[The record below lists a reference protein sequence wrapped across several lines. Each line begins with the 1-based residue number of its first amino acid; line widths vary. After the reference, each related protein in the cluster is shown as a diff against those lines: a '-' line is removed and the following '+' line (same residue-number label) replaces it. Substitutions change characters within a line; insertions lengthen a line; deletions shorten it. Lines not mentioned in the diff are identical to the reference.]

1 VKRLNSAVWTQLVI
15 FISLL
20 IVSLLFR
27 IIKKRQP
34 DKDFSSLSLRV
45 KTWWGMF
52 VIFVFAT
59 LFNPVVA
66 LISLM
71 VLCFFA
77 LKEYYSM
84 IKTRKVDRRAFLWA
98 YLSIPVQFYWI
109 YIEWYG
115 MFIVFIPIY
124 VFLFLPLPRILGRK
138 GTVGFLRSVSST
150 QWGLMLMVFGLS
162 HLAYFQF
169 ASPKYGPN
177 LVLFLVLLT
186 QLNDAVHFLISLYF
200 GKRKVVPTANPNIT
214 WEGFVGATIVTTT
227 VAYFVYQYLTP
238 FGITFGIISGV
249 LIAIGGFF
257 GALTISVLKRDLL
270 IGDDQKST
278 PLKESYLSRV
288 DSLTY
293 TAPIFFHVIRYFFDF
308 M

>member
-1 VKRLNSAVWTQLVI
+1 MDSALWTQFVI
-15 FISLL
+15 FSSLL
-20 IVSLLFR
+20 AVSLVFG
-27 IIKKRQP
+27 IIKKIQP
-34 DKDFSSLSLRV
+34 SKDFSTLSLRI

-59 LFNPVVA
+59 LFNPIVS
-66 LISLM
+66 LLSLM
-71 VLCFFA
+71 ILCFFA

-98 YLSIPVQFYWI
+98 YLSIPIQFYWI

-124 VFLFLPLPRILGRK
+124 VFLFLPLPRILGKK

-169 ASPKYGPN
+169 ATPEYGAN

-200 GKRKVVPTANPNIT
+200 GKRKVVPTANPTIT
-214 WEGFVGATIVTTT
+214 WEGFVGAAIITTT
-227 VAYFVYQYLTP
+227 TAYFVFPYLTP
-238 FGITFGIISGV
+238 FDTTFGLISGL
-249 LIAIGGFF
+249 LISSGGFF

-270 IGDDQKST
+270 IGDDEKT
-278 PLKESYLSRV
+278 TTLRESYLSRI

>member
-1 VKRLNSAVWTQLVI
+1 MNSALWTQFII

-20 IVSLLFR
+20 IISLLFQ
-27 IIKKRQP
+27 IIKKCQP
-34 DKDFSSLSLRV
+34 NKDFTSLSSRV

-59 LFNPVVA
+59 LFNPLVS
-66 LISLM
+66 LLSLM

-77 LKEYYSM
+77 LKEFYSM
-84 IKTRKVDRRAFLWA
+84 IRTRKVDRRAFLWA

-124 VFLFLPLPRILGRK
+124 VFLFLPIPRILGKK

-169 ASPKYGPN
+169 ASPEYGAN

-186 QLNDAVHFLISLYF
+186 QLNDAIHFLITLYF
-200 GKRKVVPTANPNIT
+200 GKRKVIPTANPNIS
-214 WEGFVGATIVTTT
+214 WEGFIGATIVTTT
-227 VAYFVYQYLTP
+227 VAYFVYPYLTP
-238 FGITFGIISGV
+238 FDQTFGIISGL
-249 LIAIGGFF
+249 LIAVGGFF
-257 GALTISVLKRDLL
+257 GASTISILKRDLL
-270 IGDDQKST
+270 IGDDEKST
-278 PLKESYLSRV
+278 SLKESYLSRV

-293 TAPIFFHVIRYFFDF
+293 TSPIFFHIIRYFFDF